1 MIQKIV
7 LGEKSE
13 KCTTMKH
20 INVLCEAVE
29 ADTKNSIGCV
39 AQT

>member
-1 MIQKIV
+1 MIQKV
-7 LGEKSE
+7 GLSEKSE
-13 KCTTMKH
+13 RHTTMKH
-20 INVLCEAVE
+20 INFLCEAVE